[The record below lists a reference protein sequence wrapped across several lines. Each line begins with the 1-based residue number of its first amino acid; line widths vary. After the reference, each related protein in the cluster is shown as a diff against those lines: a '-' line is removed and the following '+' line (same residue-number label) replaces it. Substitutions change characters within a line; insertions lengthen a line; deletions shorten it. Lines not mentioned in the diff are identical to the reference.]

1 MTADDQAALVRD
13 LAMLVR
19 CALARPAEDRMAG
32 EQHALA
38 SLTRVLGTDDG
49 AGLPDLRLRIALGMA
64 PAVPLNRSG
73 NVRGFTTYDKFTD
86 TYGSSVRVHQSSAA
100 AGPHCWIF
108 CTAGHPADQATAPHL
123 DVAQARRVRHALGA
137 FIAEHGEP
145 L

>member
-1 MTADDQAALVRD
+1 MITAEQDELVRTLIELILRAPAGDPGADRAAALIGLTPRGASRD
-13 LAMLVR
+13 LDA
-19 CALARPAEDRMAG
+19 
-32 EQHALA
+32 
-38 SLTRVLGTDDG
+38 
-49 AGLPDLRLRIALGMA
+49 RLRIALGMA
-64 PAVPLNRSG
+64 PAEPLNRSG